1 MSNKIKLFEL
11 FSGIG
16 APRKALE
23 YMGYEVES
31 LGYSEIN
38 KHAINAYCEL
48 FNDKPENNWGD
59 ITQIE
64 QLPTDIDILF
74 HGSPCQDFSVIGQRK
89 GGDKLGECK
98 SGASC

>member
-1 MSNKIKLFEL
+1 MSNNIKLFEL

-38 KHAINAYCEL
+38 KMKN
-48 FNDKPENNWGD
+48 
-59 ITQIE
+59 
-64 QLPTDIDILF
+64 
-74 HGSPCQDFSVIGQRK
+74 
-89 GGDKLGECK
+89 
-98 SGASC
+98 

>member
-38 KHAINAYCEL
+38 KNAIKAYCEL
-48 FNDKPENNWGD
+48 FNDTPDNNFGD
-59 ITQIE
+59 IT
-64 QLPTDIDILF
+64 
-74 HGSPCQDFSVIGQRK
+74 K
-89 GGDKLGECK
+89 
-98 SGASC
+98 